1 MKSDKL
7 EIVVN
12 LHSDR
17 FTKQV
22 EKVQKELEKLSK
34 IKMTYSIEKEDE
46 PLLSVIKRKLQKRFG
61 I

>member
-22 EKVQKELEKLSK
+22 KKVQKELEKLSK
-34 IKMTYSIEKEDE
+34 VKMTYSIEKEDE